1 MKILPRFYFDFFVS
15 FFLIFI
21 WRSFSFSSFHMFSS
35 SLLPCSVHSGSG
47 HDFYLQYQSQPRG
60 CVDMCWTLVAE
71 EPHRSTIL
79 HLEHCPLKANVSCL
93 IFPLHQGK
101 MSSAQPLSGL
111 DSPSQESRGQLKT
124 IPSYHSPL
132 LFPPLQQEKQRAR
145 IQTQPPLASIS
156 RSLVVLQS
164 PPWSALNRPCL
175 RFPVAIT
182 VLAVAL
188 DMRMPGLSCCFL

>member
-79 HLEHCPLKANVSCL
+79 DLEHCPLKANVSCL

-101 MSSAQPLSGL
+101 MSSAQPPSGL
-111 DSPSQESRGQLKT
+111 DFPSQGSRGQLT
-124 IPSYHSPL
+124 SIPSYHSPFSFPL
-132 LFPPLQQEKQRAR
+132 YNRKSNAHASRLSHLWPLFAVAYSTIEPA
-145 IQTQPPLASIS
+145 
-156 RSLVVLQS
+156 VVRHQS
-164 PPWSALNRPCL
+164 PLSQVSCMI
-175 RFPVAIT
+175 AIT
-182 VLAVAL
+182 VFAVAL
-188 DMRMPGLSCCFL
+188 DA